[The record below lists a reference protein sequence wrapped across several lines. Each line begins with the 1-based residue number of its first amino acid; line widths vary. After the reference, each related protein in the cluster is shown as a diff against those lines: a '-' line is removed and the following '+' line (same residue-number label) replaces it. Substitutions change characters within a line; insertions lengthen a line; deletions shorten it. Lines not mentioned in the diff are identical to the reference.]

1 MLSKCASPGCSNVFR
16 YLHEGKLYLIDFK
29 AALIR
34 RKYPAANTPQESKAA
49 LEYAWLCA
57 DCARDL
63 TIYVDPDAG
72 ICVVHRQI
80 TQDGPFETRSQI

>member
-1 MLSKCASPGCSNVFR
+1 MLSKCASPGCSNIFR

-34 RKYPAANTPQESKAA
+34 RKHPAANALHEGKSA
-49 LEYAWLCA
+49 LEYVWLCA
-57 DCARDL
+57 ACARGL

-80 TQDGPFETRSQI
+80 TQDGPFETRPQI